1 MFNEVKFRDKYLI
14 IMIVFINIV
23 IIVIIVLK
31 NIIIMIK
38 YLFLNLILLN
48 IIWYNRGKCFIL

>member
-31 NIIIMIK
+31 KIIYVVMYK
-38 YLFLNLILLN
+38 DWLFFM
-48 IIWYNRGKCFIL
+48 YV